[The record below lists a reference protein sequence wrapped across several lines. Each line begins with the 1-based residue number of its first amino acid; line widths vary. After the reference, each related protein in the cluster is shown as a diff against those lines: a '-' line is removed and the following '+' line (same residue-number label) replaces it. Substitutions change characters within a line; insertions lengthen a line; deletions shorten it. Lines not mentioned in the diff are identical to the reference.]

1 MSTRPPLRF
10 VPPLAVLVILA
21 ALVLAVVF
29 VRATEFSGER
39 AFDNLLSALGVVLA
53 ALVYGGWFLC
63 QRGLTGRGRLKVL
76 GALVLAAVVVGASV
90 RIDGW
95 TGSSVPELRL
105 AWQSPKRPALE
116 AGTQTAT
123 PEGARPIDVVTTT
136 PHDFAGFLGPDRSAS
151 LPDVRLARDWS
162 ATPPTR
168 VWRVDVGAG
177 WSGFAVVNGVAFT
190 QEQRGVDPRDAEQL
204 VVARDVETGAEL
216 WRTAHPAHFDHMLG
230 GAGPRA
236 TPTVAHGLVYAHD
249 ALGRLE
255 CLNGATGERIWQNDL
270 RARYGMTDT
279 LEADLIAFGRSPS
292 PLVLRDMVILPAG
305 GDPAGE
311 RPGLVAF
318 NRITGAVIWEGP
330 PRNISHA
337 SPNVATLAGIEQ
349 VLVVNA
355 DTVSGHDP
363 RDGRLLWEHA
373 WPGKTGADA
382 NNSQPVPVAPDKVLV
397 SKGYGQG
404 SMLLQLTRA
413 ADGTFTT
420 APVWTSRRSLR
431 TKLTNVALLGEH
443 VYALSDGMLE
453 CVALATGERIW
464 REGRYEHGQLL
475 LLGDLLLVT
484 SEEGELSLVEATPE
498 RPNSVLGRV
507 QAVQGKTWNTLG
519 FYRDLVLVRNG
530 TEAAAWRVPLAR

>member
-1 MSTRPPLRF
+1 MASTPRIRI
-10 VPPLAVLVILA
+10 VPPLGVLLTLA
-21 ALVLAVVF
+21 TLAGAVVY
-29 VRATEFSGER
+29 VRVTEFSGER
-39 AFDNLLSALGVVLA
+39 AFDNVLTALGVVLA
-53 ALVYGGWFLC
+53 ALVYGLWFFF
-63 QRGLTGRGRLKVL
+63 RGGLTGRGRMKLL
-76 GALVLAAVVVGASV
+76 GALVLAAAVVVATV

-95 TGSSVPELRL
+95 TGSSVPELRFV
-105 AWQSPKRPALE
+105 WQAPQRPALD
-116 AGTQTAT
+116 AGTQSAA
-123 PEGARPIDVVTTT
+123 PEAERPIDVVTTT
-136 PHDFAGFLGPDRSAS
+136 PHDFPGFLGPDRNAS

-162 ATPPTR
+162 ATPPVR

-190 QEQRGVDPRDAEQL
+190 QEQRGTDPLSAEQL

-216 WRTAHPAHFDHMLG
+216 WRTAHAAHFDHMLG
-230 GAGPRA
+230 GPGPRA

-255 CLNGATGERIWQNDL
+255 CLDGATGALVWQHDL
-270 RARYGMTDT
+270 KARYGMTDA

-305 GDPAGE
+305 GNPAGK

-318 NRITGAVIWEGP
+318 ERKTGALLWEGP
-330 PRNISHA
+330 PRNMSHA
-337 SPNVATLAGIEQ
+337 SPQVATLAGVEQ
-349 VLVVNA
+349 LLVVNA

-363 RDGRLLWEHA
+363 RDGRLLWEHV

-404 SMLLQLTRA
+404 SMLLQLTPA

-420 APVWTSRRSLR
+420 SPVWTSKRGLR

-443 VYALSDGMLE
+443 AYALSDGMLE
-453 CVALATGERIW
+453 CVALATGERVW

-507 QAVQGKTWNTLG
+507 QAVEGKTWNTLA

-530 TEAAAWRVPLAR
+530 TEAAAWRVPLAQ

>member
-1 MSTRPPLRF
+1 MSSRPPLRF
-10 VPPLAVLVILA
+10 VPPLAVLVVLA
-21 ALVLAVVF
+21 ALLLAVVY

-39 AFDNLLSALGVVLA
+39 AFDNILTVLGAVLA
-53 ALVYGGWFLC
+53 ALVYGLWFFC

-76 GALVLAAVVVGASV
+76 GVVALAVGLVVATV

-95 TGSSVPELRL
+95 TGASVPELRL
-105 AWQSPKRPALE
+105 VWQAPDRPALQ
-116 AGTQTAT
+116 AGTESA
-123 PEGARPIDVVTTT
+123 ERVGDRPIDVVTTT
-136 PHDFAGFLGPDRSAS
+136 PHDFPGFLGPDRNAS
-151 LPDVRLARDWS
+151 LPNVRLARDWS
-162 ATPPTR
+162 ATPPER

-190 QEQRGVDPRDAEQL
+190 QEQRGLDPLEAEQL

-216 WRTAHPAHFDHMLG
+216 WRTAHAAHFDHMLG

-255 CLNGATGERIWQNDL
+255 CLDGATGTLVWQHDL
-270 RARYGMTDT
+270 KALYGMTDT
-279 LEADLIAFGRSPS
+279 LEAELIAFGRSPS

-305 GDPAGE
+305 GDPAGK

-318 NRITGAVIWEGP
+318 HRVTGALLWEGP

-337 SPNVATLAGIEQ
+337 SPNVATLAGVEQ

-363 RDGRLLWEHA
+363 RDGRLLWEHP
-373 WPGKTGADA
+373 WPGRTGADA

-397 SKGYGQG
+397 SKGYRQG
-404 SMLLQLTRA
+404 SMLLQLTPA
-413 ADGTFTT
+413 EDGTFS
-420 APVWTSRRSLR
+420 ASPIWTSKRGLR
-431 TKLTNVALLGEH
+431 TKLTNVVLLGEH
-443 VYALSDGMLE
+443 AYALSDGFLE

-464 REGRYEHGQLL
+464 REGRYEHGQILL
-475 LLGDLLLVT
+475 VGDLLLVS

-498 RPNSVLGRV
+498 RPNNVLGRV
-507 QAVQGKTWNTLG
+507 QAVEGKTWNTLA